1 MKPLMQTM
9 QIRSR
14 GRRQSDR
21 ALAFLANLAGEFS
34 IVLNLPELLGH
45 VLRTCRQEL
54 GFDSCALALVDED
67 DKDAPPALRIRAASG
82 LRTNYM
88 DLAIPAGTGPHGE
101 VMRSG
106 RPLLVP
112 DMAADLRAAH
122 PEPNIRSGIYA
133 PLAVRGRILG
143 VLSAHR
149 AAPNAFTIADLDL
162 LTIVAGY
169 VAGAVETGRL
179 HDQIK
184 EQALNATHQ
193 LADALDVLNVPMIIA
208 TLSDGMILRWNRAA
222 THVYG
227 YAPAETVGLAVFLLE
242 PPDERRALGEVLI
255 ALRNGG
261 TVRPVE
267 AIHAAKDGRHMR
279 VTVASHPMRNAEGR
293 ARWALFSVTPHPDG
307 AAGRGSAA

>member
-1 MKPLMQTM
+1 VETPIQTM

-14 GRRQSDR
+14 GRRQSDT

-34 IVLNLPELLGH
+34 IVLNLPELFGH

-54 GFDSCALALVDED
+54 GFDSCTLALVDED
-67 DKDAPPALRIRAASG
+67 DKDALRVRAASG
-82 LRTNYM
+82 LRTSYM

-112 DMAADLRAAH
+112 DMAADPRAYR
-122 PEPNIRSGIYA
+122 PEPNSRSGIYA

-143 VLSAHR
+143 ILSAHR

-169 VAGAVETGRL
+169 VAGAVETARL
-179 HDQIK
+179 HDQIR
-184 EQALNATHQ
+184 ERALNATHQ

-208 TLSDGMILRWNRAA
+208 SLSDGMILRWNRAA

-227 YAPAETVGLAVFLLE
+227 YAPAETVGLSVFLLE
-242 PPDERRALGEVLI
+242 PPDEPRALGDVLI
-255 ALRNGG
+255 ALRNGD

-293 ARWALFSVTPHPDG
+293 ARWALFSVTLHPDG
-307 AAGRGSAA
+307 ATGQGSAA